1 MNRKPGNGGRKKNV
15 TGGGNGVYKRGSG
28 TGSGK
33 PVGRADGYSGRKAQN
48 NRPQS
53 GGHGSSYSSKPKPS
67 SGGSSG
73 SSYNR
78 NSAGSRSSGSGLL
91 GLLLGLVSTSTTS
104 NKKSP
109 LEKLFKLLKTN
120 KTARIIAIILVIL
133 LVFYLL
139 KSGACSGGVNNY
151 SSDSYGV
158 AGITA
163 QETSANNS
171 VSNLARDKRT
181 QIVGGGEDVVTV
193 MVYMCGTDLESK
205 YGMATAD
212 LKEMMGAQIGKNVN
226 VIVETG
232 GANAW
237 KNSTI
242 SKNFNQIYKVT
253 SKGLVC
259 LEDKFAQKSMVDPT
273 MLTEFIQYSVNN
285 FPADRYMLIMWDHG
299 GGSVSGYGYDEK
311 FAKTGSMTLD
321 EIDSAIKASGCVF
334 DFIGFD
340 ACLMA
345 TLETALVCE
354 KYADYMIAS
363 EETEPGVGWYY
374 TNWLTRLSQNTSAK
388 TVDIGKWIID
398 DFVNM
403 CRQAAPRDKTT
414 LSIIDLAEMAGTI
427 PESFNAFAKSTTA
440 LIDSNNYQ
448 VVSNAR
454 SKTREFASNINQ
466 VDLIQLAENIGTAE
480 AKEFAQ
486 ALRGCV
492 KYNRTSTNIANAN
505 GVSIF
510 FPYGS
515 TSSMNSALSTY
526 DKIGLDSSYSD
537 CIKSFASVS
546 AGGQI
551 ISGGSGMPS
560 LLDSVLGGGSS
571 SGSGDSL
578 VDLISLLGGSSGSSS
593 SSSGGNAE
601 LIGTALDLFLGS
613 SNSGSATGIDV
624 GQLSDWFSTDRVM
637 QSKGYYADNYLD
649 PDRLVKT
656 EKGEGYV
663 LALTDA
669 EWDLVQD
676 VQLNVFLDDGE
687 GYIDLGMDNTYRF
700 DEDGDLA
707 LEYDGTWLAINGHVV
722 SYYMISNDVNGDNYV
737 ITGRVPVLLNGELM
751 DLILVFDNEN
761 ENGVVAGARIHYN
774 GESETV
780 AKGLV
785 ELKAGDTID
794 FLCDYYTYD
803 GEYIDSYYLGEQF
816 VVPEG
821 ELTISN
827 VSVGGNPCKV
837 TYCLTDIYSNEL
849 WTESLDYQN

>member
-1 MNRKPGNGGRKKNV
+1 MNRTPGNGGRKKNV
-15 TGGGNGVYKRGSG
+15 TGGGKGVYKRGNG
-28 TGSGK
+28 IGSGK
-33 PVGRADGYSGRKAQN
+33 PVGKSDGYSARKAQG
-48 NRPQS
+48 S
-53 GGHGSSYSSKPKPS
+53 GSGHGSSYSSKPKPS
-67 SGGSSG
+67 GSSSG
-73 SSYNR
+73 SSSNSSYSR

-91 GLLLGLVSTSTTS
+91 GLLLGLVSTSTNS

-109 LEKLFKLLKTN
+109 LEKIIKLLKTN

-139 KSGACSGGVNNY
+139 KSGACSGGMNGFTA
-151 SSDSYGV
+151 DSYGV

-163 QETSANNS
+163 QETNVSTS

-205 YGMATAD
+205 YGMATSD
-212 LKEMMGAQIGKNVN
+212 LKEMMGAQIGENVN

-237 KNSTI
+237 KNKTVSH
-242 SKNFNQIYKVT
+242 NFNQIYQVT
-253 SKGLVC
+253 SRGLVC

-321 EIDSAIKASGCVF
+321 EIDSAIKDSGCIF

-374 TNWLTRLSQNTSAK
+374 TNWLTKLSQNTSAK

-398 DFVNM
+398 DFVSV
-403 CRQAAPRDKTT
+403 CKQAAPRDKTT

-427 PESFNAFAKSTTA
+427 PESFNAFARSTTA

-466 VDLIQLAENIGTAE
+466 VDLIQLAENIGTPE

-492 KYNRTSTNIANAN
+492 KYNRTSSNIANAN

-510 FPYGS
+510 FPYGN
-515 TSSMNSALSTY
+515 TSSMNSAISTY
-526 DKIGLDSSYSD
+526 NKIGLDSSYSD

-551 ISGGSGMPS
+551 ISGGSGMS
-560 LLDSVLGGGSS
+560 SMLESVLGGGSS

-578 VDLISLLGGSSGSSS
+578 VDLITLLGGSSGSSS

-637 QSKGYYADNYLD
+637 QSKAYYAENYLD
-649 PDRLVKT
+649 PDNLVMSQ
-656 EKGEGYV
+656 KGDEYV
-663 LALTDA
+663 LSLTDE

-676 VQLNVFLDDGE
+676 VQLNVFVDDGE
-687 GYIDLGMDNTYRF
+687 GYLDLGMDNTYRF
-700 DEDGDLA
+700 DEDGDLV
-707 LEYDGTWLAINGHVV
+707 LDYDGTWLAINGHVV
-722 SYYMISNDVNGDNYV
+722 SYYMISNDVRGDNYV

-761 ENGVVAGARIHYN
+761 ENGVVAGARIHYS
-774 GESETV
+774 GESETF

-785 ELKAGDTID
+785 EIKAGDTID
-794 FLCDYYTYD
+794 FLCDYYTYE

-827 VSVGGNPCKV
+827 VSIGGNPCKV

-849 WTESLDYQN
+849 WTESVEY